1 MIQKGWISNTKY
13 LFPVLGEMMTSW
25 LVGEESWRTRGVTWV
40 RWKEKYPISSRT
52 SDCRSTEDV
61 QPQTELD
68 PIDTSPSTWL
78 LGDCPLV
85 PNEDYE

>member
-1 MIQKGWISNTKY
+1 M
-13 LFPVLGEMMTSW
+13 LTSW

-40 RWKEKYPISSRT
+40 RLKEKYPISSRT

-68 PIDTSPSTWL
+68 PIDTSPSTWI